1 MSYSFEDRREMANAN
16 GDGPN
21 TNEPQTFTVKM
32 RDDGWH
38 VLRED
43 GTTLAIAPDMDG
55 VGQWTAERIAN
66 MMTGRENVC
75 ADMQLLATLMRRLA
89 RSTDGAILIT
99 SDSVT
104 IVAEGAINS
113 DQPHDG
119 KKVID
124 AVLSAAKAWQ

>member
-21 TNEPQTFTVKM
+21 TNEPQTFTAKFIEHNWCVLNA
-32 RDDGWH
+32 DGETFAIVPH
-38 VLRED
+38 ED
-43 GTTLAIAPDMDG
+43 GYGKWA
-55 VGQWTAERIAN
+55 AERIAN